1 MIPGFVV
8 RADLAAGRL
17 VKVLGAF
24 MPQDAGIY
32 AVFPHRRHLPM
43 RVRLFVDFLA
53 TWFRKSESADPGP
66 G

>member
-1 MIPGFVV
+1 VV
-8 RADLAAGRL
+8 REDIAAGRL
-17 VKVLGAF
+17 VTVLDSY

-53 TWFRKSESADPGP
+53 TWFRKCDSKRAGD
-66 G
+66 